1 MNILVIAAHPDDE
14 VLGCGGTIA
23 KLSKQ
28 GHVIS
33 ILIMGESREGYSGK
47 ETYRATKIL
56 GGKSLPI
63 FALPDNKFDTV
74 SLLEIIRDIESVID
88 LIKPDTIYTHS
99 DIDLNVDHT
108 LVYRAVL
115 TATRPKKGQP
125 VKRLYSFEVPSATDW
140 SFKAFEPN
148 TFVDIED
155 SIDRKISALRCYG
168 EEPQPRPHPR
178 SERAIRAQAILRGA
192 MAGCELAEAF
202 KLIREV
208 P

>member
-1 MNILVIAAHPDDE
+1 MNVLVIAAHPDDE
-14 VLGCGGTIA
+14 VLGCGGTVA

-33 ILIMGESREGYSGK
+33 ILIMGESREGYCITEIK
-47 ETYRATKIL
+47 QAAEIL
-56 GGKSLPI
+56 GAQIGWKHV
-63 FALPDNKFDTV
+63 LPDNKFDTMP
-74 SLLEIIRDIESVID
+74 LLMLVRITEKA
-88 LIKPDTIYTHS
+88 IKDFQPDTIYTHS
-99 DIDLNVDHT
+99 DTDLNVDHT

-140 SFKAFEPN
+140 SFRPFEPN
-148 TFVDIED
+148 TFVDIGD
-155 SIDRKISALRCYG
+155 SFNEKISALDCYG
-168 EEPQPRPHPR
+168 GEPQPRPHPR
-178 SERAIRAQAILRGA
+178 SILAIRALATWRGA
-192 MAGCELAEAF
+192 MAGCEFAEAF